1 MENGYESIW
10 GDLLSETEVIE
21 EGIEGEEEI
30 EQETQIRIMEG
41 ISAVEDASETTSKAF
56 NELDDTNLEE
66 DKLKEII
73 NRALAI
79 NIDNKKGEVLIKVA
93 KHSQA
98 PVTLIREI
106 RELICNEIDGESNK
120 KRFLNEIDTHIE
132 KIIEQSLEKLKDV
145 NLKEE
150 ELEKMMQI
158 VLFIKDDSAKCE
170 FLAKVAGHSQT
181 SMGVIEEAKLYI
193 SEIKNES
200 IQKKYLKIIKS
211 FFTNNM
217 IIEHLLDNLN
227 NLDFKETEPNAPE
240 EIIKSVL
247 KGKND
252 YQKGEI
258 LIKVAE
264 HPQTSIWAVKE
275 IMWQYY
281 SGKIKNN
288 DIIEE
293 NLSRLHKI
301 LDKKEEESGIK
312 SQQIQ
317 QLEQYEEA
325 SEELSTGPIFAV
337 LNDDDAH
344 RKILDKEEENETKS
358 QQTQQLKQCEGE
370 LGNLSISKNSKS
382 NSRQ

>member
-10 GDLLSETEVIE
+10 GDLLSETE
-21 EGIEGEEEI
+21 GIEGEEGEI
-30 EQETQIRIMEG
+30 EGEAQIRITEG
-41 ISAVEDASETTSKAF
+41 ISAEEDA
-56 NELDDTNLEE
+56 NEIMTQAYNKLNDKNLKE
-66 DKLKEII
+66 DELKEILKTALILETDFQKCEILI
-73 NRALAI
+73 N
-79 NIDNKKGEVLIKVA
+79 VA
-93 KHSQA
+93 EHPQA
-98 PVTLIREI
+98 SI
-106 RELICNEIDGESNK
+106 ELIQEIKEHISNEIDDSDKRNTYLDRIDKILTIQYLK
-120 KRFLNEIDTHIE
+120 K
-132 KIIEQSLEKLKDV
+132 LEDV

-150 ELEKMMQI
+150 ELEKMVQK
-158 VLFIKDDSAKCE
+158 VLLIKDDSAKGE
-170 FLAKVAGHSQT
+170 FLTKVARHPQA
-181 SMGVIEEAKLYI
+181 SMGVLEEVKLYI
-193 SEIKNES
+193 SEIKNETM
-200 IQKKYLKIIKS
+200 QKKYLEIIKS
-211 FFTNNM
+211 FCTNNM

-337 LNDDDAH
+337 LNDDNAH
-344 RKILDKEEENETKS
+344 HKILNKEENETKS
-358 QQTQQLKQCEGE
+358 QQTQPLKQCEGE
-370 LGNLSISKNSKS
+370 LGNLSTSKNSKS